1 MVRVPILVACVISLS
16 LVILT
21 DHAQGLGVN
30 WGGMASHPLDPANV
44 VKMLKDNGIKKVKLF
59 DAEPDTMNALA
70 GSGISVVVGIPN
82 DKLASLSSS
91 YKHAQE
97 WVKEN
102 ITKYDHNGG
111 VDIRFGFVSVKTL
124 LSIFNI

>member
-1 MVRVPILVACVISLS
+1 MLVN
-16 LVILT
+16 LT
-21 DHAQGLGVN
+21 DEAQGLGVN
-30 WGGMASHPLDPANV
+30 WGGMASHPLDPNNV

-59 DAEPDTMNALA
+59 DAEPSTMKALS
-70 GSGISVVVGIPN
+70 GSGISVIVGIPN
-82 DKLASLSSS
+82 DKLASISSD

-111 VDIRFGFVSVKTL
+111 VDIRFGFVSANLLFFIATILVKP
-124 LSIFNI
+124 SICISILFNF